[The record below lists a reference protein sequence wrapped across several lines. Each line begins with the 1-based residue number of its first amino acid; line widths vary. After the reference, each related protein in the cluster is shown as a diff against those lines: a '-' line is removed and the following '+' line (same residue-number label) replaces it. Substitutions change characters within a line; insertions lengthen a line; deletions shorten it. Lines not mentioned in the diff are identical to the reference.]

1 MKTSIETP
9 TIGEILK
16 QEFLDPLN
24 LSAYGLAKNLNVPS
38 SRILDI
44 LHGKRRVS
52 VETGLK
58 LSRYFGLSDRF
69 FIDLQ
74 TGIDIRNEKQ
84 LLQRALADIKPVRAA
99 KPA

>member
-1 MKTSIETP
+1 MKGRIETP
-9 TIGEILK
+9 AIGDILK
-16 QEFLDPLN
+16 EEFLEPMGI
-24 LSAYGLAKNLNVPS
+24 SAYSLAKHIDVPS

-44 LHGKRRVS
+44 LHGKRRIT

-74 TGIDIRNEKQ
+74 AEIDVRNEKIV
-84 LLQRALADIKPVRAA
+84 LVKELARIQPA
-99 KPA
+99 KAG